1 MYLDMVVHAYTLTI
15 VRLRQETYKFLGQLG
30 LRGELLTQKKE
41 KQNKV
46 LENSN

>member
-1 MYLDMVVHAYTLTI
+1 MVVHAYTLTV

-30 LRGELLTQKKE
+30 LRGELLTKKKE

-46 LENSN
+46 QENSN